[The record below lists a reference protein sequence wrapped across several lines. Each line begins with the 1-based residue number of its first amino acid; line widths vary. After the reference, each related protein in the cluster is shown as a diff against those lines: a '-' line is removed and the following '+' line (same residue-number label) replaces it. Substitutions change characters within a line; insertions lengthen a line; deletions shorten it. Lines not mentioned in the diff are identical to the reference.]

1 MKNFIDDITKPE
13 PRNENNIIMQHD
25 IKLLELDQR
34 VRSLENLL
42 NTIHNEYP
50 VWWGKKDQNF

>member
-1 MKNFIDDITKPE
+1 MKNFIDDIKKPE
-13 PRNENNIIMQHD
+13 MIKADETLMQHD

-42 NTIHNEYP
+42 NAIHNEYP
-50 VWWGKKDQNF
+50 VWWGKKDQS